1 MSPDCGCSGLL
12 LTNMPTGGCLL
23 PEVAH
28 RWTQGIEHAMLG
40 CWHGP
45 MLGGVGVVQTG
56 MLRDVQALS

>member
-1 MSPDCGCSGLL
+1 
-12 LTNMPTGGCLL
+12 MPTGGCLL